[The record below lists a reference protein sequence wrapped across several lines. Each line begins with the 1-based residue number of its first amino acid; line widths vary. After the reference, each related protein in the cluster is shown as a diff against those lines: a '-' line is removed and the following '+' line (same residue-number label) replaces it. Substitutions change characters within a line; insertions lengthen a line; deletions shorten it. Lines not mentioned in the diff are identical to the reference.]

1 MIALGFLGLAVST
14 PDARFEAVRHAV
26 VNPPAGIDTPAEVD
40 AWVNAKIAYRADA
53 RDEWAHPVKTLARGY
68 GDCEDIALVKWAAL
82 RRYNPLF
89 LIVRDGKAY
98 HAVVIVKGRLLDSA
112 GRKSMPAADARDY
125 MPVTGWANGKRYIF
139 GRPA

>member
-40 AWVNAKIAYRADA
+40 AWVDRKITWRAD
-53 RDEWAHPVKTLARGY
+53 RKDEWASPRETLARGY

-82 RRYNPLF
+82 RATGYKPLF
-89 LIVRDGKAY
+89 LIVRDGRAY
-98 HAVVIVKGRLLDSA
+98 HAVVMVGGRVLDVA
-112 GRKSMPAADARDY
+112 GRRSADGY
-125 MPVTGWANGKRYIF
+125 VPVTGWTAKQRWLFGK
-139 GRPA
+139 GRS